1 MRNWYL
7 SSWWDCWVFVQK
19 KIRRSKWN
27 KREGKKSCGPFQIIK
42 NVDALIYDIN
52 HSLGIDDIIWQT
64 SKNAVSI
71 SRFQIDEKIIV
82 KGKLSNLGFSYQ
94 IEQIVGS
101 VSLARPA
108 TWPWQIQQN
117 SFFLTMCVPV
127 QVLQSSAKLIY
138 SDNITKN
145 SFSIWALKCLSW
157 QTNSFSKCP
166 IKNGLKS
173 TPEDSVPHQK
183 NICKCGS
190 RILVL

>member
-1 MRNWYL
+1 MGVFFSRSEMEPLLRDSQGNIRSSLRGLDMRNWYL

-19 KIRRSKWN
+19 KS
-27 KREGKKSCGPFQIIK
+27 EGQNGTKEKEKKSCGPFQIIK

-101 VSLARPA
+101 VSLASQP
-108 TWPWQIQQN
+108 PG
-117 SFFLTMCVPV
+117 
-127 QVLQSSAKLIY
+127 K
-138 SDNITKN
+138 
-145 SFSIWALKCLSW
+145 
-157 QTNSFSKCP
+157 FSK
-166 IKNGLKS
+166 
-173 TPEDSVPHQK
+173 TPSSWLCVYLCKFFSHQPNLFTLITLQRTHSAFELSSVCHDRQTLSVSVP
-183 NICKCGS
+183 
-190 RILVL
+190 

>member
-1 MRNWYL
+1 MI
-7 SSWWDCWVFVQK
+7 SF
-19 KIRRSKWN
+19 
-27 KREGKKSCGPFQIIK
+27 GKLQRM
-42 NVDALIYDIN
+42 
-52 HSLGIDDIIWQT
+52 Q
-64 SKNAVSI
+64 
-71 SRFQIDEKIIV
+71 SRFHGSKSTEKIIV

-108 TWPWQIQQN
+108 TWQIQQN

-173 TPEDSVPHQK
+173 THLKILSHIKRTFVKMWVKNLSIIGIGVPY
-183 NICKCGS
+183 G
-190 RILVL
+190 

>member
-1 MRNWYL
+1 MVGL
-7 SSWWDCWVFVQK
+7 LLGFCTK

-27 KREGKKSCGPFQIIK
+27 KRERKKSCGPFQIIK

-82 KGKLSNLGFSYQ
+82 KGKLSNLGFLSDWTDCWLSQ
-94 IEQIVGS
+94 FGQ
-101 VSLARPA
+101 LA
-108 TWPWQIQQN
+108 TWQIQQN
-117 SFFLTMCVPV
+117 SFFLTMSVPV

-173 TPEDSVPHQK
+173 THLKIKQRFCPTSKEHLYVNVGQES
-183 NICKCGS
+183 
-190 RILVL
+190 

>member
-1 MRNWYL
+1 MVGL
-7 SSWWDCWVFVQK
+7 LGFCTK

-108 TWPWQIQQN
+108 TWQIQQN

-145 SFSIWALKCLSW
+145 SFSI
-157 QTNSFSKCP
+157 
-166 IKNGLKS
+166 
-173 TPEDSVPHQK
+173 
-183 NICKCGS
+183 
-190 RILVL
+190 